1 MLINLKKLELS
12 VSDKV
17 FNLQLAQQRLAV
29 AILFFETC
37 EKLAYSKSL
46 CAKIEML
53 NEQLDKMFS
62 SQSVYTITTVTREQ
76 ELQMRYTHRDSIL
89 AQIQSVIESLT
100 RVLNNALEANS
111 ESADKLANV
120 VQSAL
125 DVIQNFYN
133 AVQNFD
139 VDSNLQKVVN
149 QADAKLDKVETKKRE
164 RTISAKID
172 TTEDDIF
179 ADLI

>member
-29 AILFFETC
+29 ATLFFATC
-37 EKLAYSKSL
+37 NKLSYSKSL
-46 CAKIEML
+46 CAKIESL
-53 NEQLDKMFS
+53 NESLDKLFS
-62 SQSVYTITTVTREQ
+62 SQSVYTVTTVTREQ
-76 ELQMRYTHRDSIL
+76 ELQMRYAHRDAIL
-89 AQIQSVIESLT
+89 AQIQSVIDSLKK
-100 RVLNNALEANS
+100 VLDNALDANS
-111 ESADKLANV
+111 ESSLKLANV

-125 DVIQNFYN
+125 DVIQNFYE

-149 QADAKLDKVETKKRE
+149 QADAKVEKVETKKHE
-164 RTISAKID
+164 KTVNTKID
-172 TTEDDIF
+172 STDYDIF
-179 ADLI
+179 ANLI

>member
-17 FNLQLAQQRLAV
+17 FNLQLAEQRLAV
-29 AILFFETC
+29 ATLFFSTLD
-37 EKLAYSKSL
+37 KLAYSKSL

-62 SQSVYTITTVTREQ
+62 SQSVYTVTTVTREQ
-76 ELQMRYTHRDSIL
+76 ELKMRYAHRDAIL
-89 AQIQSVIESLT
+89 AQIQSVIDSLKK
-100 RVLNNALEANS
+100 VLDNALDANS
-111 ESADKLANV
+111 ESSLKLANV

-125 DVIQNFYN
+125 DVIQNFYE

-149 QADAKLDKVETKKRE
+149 QADAKVDKVETKKRDK
-164 RTISAKID
+164 TVNTKID
-172 TTEDDIF
+172 TTEDILAEYF
-179 ADLI
+179 

>member
-29 AILFFETC
+29 ATLFFATC
-37 EKLAYSKSL
+37 NKLSYSKSL
-46 CAKIEML
+46 CAKIESL
-53 NEQLDKMFS
+53 NESLDKMFS
-62 SQSVYTITTVTREQ
+62 SQSVYTVTTVTREQ
-76 ELQMRYTHRDSIL
+76 ELQMRYAHRDAIL
-89 AQIQSVIESLT
+89 AQIQSVIDSLKK
-100 RVLNNALEANS
+100 VLDNALDANS
-111 ESADKLANV
+111 ESATKLANV

-125 DVIQNFYN
+125 DVIQNFYD

-149 QADAKLDKVETKKRE
+149 QAQAKLETVPTKKRE
-164 RTISAKID
+164 RPVNTTID
-172 TTEDDIF
+172 TTEDILAEYF
-179 ADLI
+179 

>member
-29 AILFFETC
+29 ANLFFATC
-37 EKLAYSKSL
+37 DKLAYSKSL
-46 CAKIEML
+46 CAKIESL
-53 NEQLDKMFS
+53 NESLDKMFS
-62 SQSVYTITTVTREQ
+62 SQSVYNVTTVTREQ
-76 ELQMRYTHRDSIL
+76 ELKMRFEHRDSIL
-89 AQIQSVIESLT
+89 FDIQSVITSLSKV
-100 RVLNNALEANS
+100 RDNALEANS
-111 ESADKLANV
+111 ESSSKLANV

-125 DVIQNFYN
+125 DVIQNFYE

-149 QADAKLDKVETKKRE
+149 QADAKVEKVETKKRE
-164 RTISAKID
+164 KTVNTKID
-172 TTEDDIF
+172 STDYDIF
-179 ADLI
+179 ANLI